1 LQTAW
6 QQAMNL
12 IDRMLTRSFVKAY
25 IVCLV
30 SLLSLYIVVDL
41 FTNLED
47 FYENHDSLAAVLKHI
62 GTYYGFKVTQ
72 IFDRLCEPI
81 VLMAAAFT
89 VAWAQ
94 RSNELIPLLS
104 GGVSIQ
110 RVVRPILIASG
121 FMLILAI
128 INQEFIIPKIGNYL
142 ANDRDDPDG
151 SKELVVQGAYEP
163 NGIHLEGRVGSR
175 KELLVKEFY
184 VVIPQN
190 IAGALINLSAVEA
203 HYVPPG
209 QGTYTGVDGFSSDRR
224 GGWLLTRT
232 TPAELE
238 NWNNKEVLESID
250 PGKYFL
256 KTAEVDFDVI
266 TRARNWYNFAST
278 ARLCSELRKA
288 DSARLAAMAVLFH
301 TRLVRPLLGF
311 ILVLSGVALILKDQ
325 NRNIFISAGFCVGLC
340 GIFFA
345 VTFACKSLGDNE
357 YLPPSLAAWAPILY
371 FGPFSVAWFERMQT

>member
-1 LQTAW
+1 
-6 QQAMNL
+6 MNL

-47 FYENHDSLAAVLKHI
+47 FYENHDGLAAVLKHI

-72 IFDRLCEPI
+72 IFDRLCEAI

-121 FMLILAI
+121 FMLILAV
-128 INQEFIIPKIGNYL
+128 INQEFIIPKIGSYL
-142 ANDRDDPDG
+142 TNDRDDPDG
-151 SKELVVQGAYEP
+151 NKELVVQGAYEP

-190 IAGALINLSAVEA
+190 IAGSLINLSAEEA
-203 HYVPPG
+203 RYVPPG
-209 QGTYTGVDGFSSDRR
+209 AGKYT

-238 NWNNKEVLESID
+238 NWNNPPTSSPEEEPARARRVLESID

-278 ARLCSELRKA
+278 ARLRSELRKA
-288 DSARLAAMAVLFH
+288 DSGRLAAMGVLFH
-301 TRLVRPLLGF
+301 NRLVRPLLGF

>member
-1 LQTAW
+1 
-6 QQAMNL
+6 
-12 IDRMLTRSFVKAY
+12 
-25 IVCLV
+25 
-30 SLLSLYIVVDL
+30 
-41 FTNLED
+41 
-47 FYENHDSLAAVLKHI
+47 
-62 GTYYGFKVTQ
+62 
-72 IFDRLCEPI
+72 
-81 VLMAAAFT
+81 
-89 VAWAQ
+89 
-94 RSNELIPLLS
+94 
-104 GGVSIQ
+104 
-110 RVVRPILIASG
+110 
-121 FMLILAI
+121 MLILAI
-128 INQEFIIPKIGNYL
+128 INQEFVIPRIGNYL

-151 SKELVVQGAYEP
+151 NKELVVQGAYEP

-175 KELLVKEFY
+175 NELLVKEFY

-190 IAGALINLSAVEA
+190 IAGSLINLSAEEA
-203 HYVPPG
+203 RYFPPG
-209 QGTYTGVDGFSSDRR
+209 PGKYT
-224 GGWLLTRT
+224 GGWLLTGT

-238 NWNNKEVLESID
+238 NWNRRDVLESID

-256 KTAEVDFDVI
+256 KTVEVDFDVI

-278 ARLCSELRKA
+278 ARLRAELRKP

-301 TRLVRPLLGF
+301 SRLVRPLLGF
-311 ILVLSGVALILKDQ
+311 ILVLSGISLILKDQ

>member
-1 LQTAW
+1 
-6 QQAMNL
+6 MNL

-47 FYENHDSLAAVLKHI
+47 FYENHDTLGAVLKHI

-72 IFDRLCEPI
+72 IFDRLCEAI

-110 RVVRPILIASG
+110 RVVRPVLIASG

-128 INQEFIIPKIGNYL
+128 INQELIIPRIGNYL
-142 ANDRDDPDG
+142 TNDRDDPDG
-151 SKELVVQGAYEP
+151 NKELVVQGAYEP

-175 KELLVKEFY
+175 KELLVAEVGDELVVAKGLVKEFY

-190 IAGALINLSAVEA
+190 IAGSLINLSAEEA
-203 HYVPPG
+203 YYVPPG
-209 QGTYTGVDGFSSDRR
+209 TGKYT
-224 GGWLLTRT
+224 GGWLLTQT
-232 TPAELE
+232 VPAELE
-238 NWNNKEVLESID
+238 NWNNPDLKLID
-250 PGKYFL
+250 PRKYFL
-256 KTAEVDFDVI
+256 KTSEVDFDVI
-266 TRARNWYNFAST
+266 TRPRNWYNFAST
-278 ARLCSELRKA
+278 ARLRSELRKP

-311 ILVLSGVALILKDQ
+311 ILVLSGISLILKDQ

>member
-1 LQTAW
+1 
-6 QQAMNL
+6 MNL

-47 FYENHDSLAAVLKHI
+47 FYENHDTLGAVLKHI

-72 IFDRLCEPI
+72 IFDRLCEAI

-128 INQEFIIPKIGNYL
+128 INQECVIPKIGTYL
-142 ANDRDDPDG
+142 TNDRDDPDG
-151 SKELVVQGAYEP
+151 SKELVVQGGYEP

-190 IAGALINLSAVEA
+190 IAGSLINLSAEEA
-203 HYVPPG
+203 RYRPPG
-209 QGTYTGVDGFSSDRR
+209 PGKHT
-224 GGWLLTRT
+224 GGWLLTKT

-238 NWNNKEVLESID
+238 NWNNPVLESID

-278 ARLCSELRKA
+278 ARLRSELRKP
-288 DSARLAAMAVLFH
+288 DSARLASMAVLFH
-301 TRLVRPLLGF
+301 SRLVRPLLGF
-311 ILVLSGVALILKDQ
+311 ILVLSGVSLILKDQ